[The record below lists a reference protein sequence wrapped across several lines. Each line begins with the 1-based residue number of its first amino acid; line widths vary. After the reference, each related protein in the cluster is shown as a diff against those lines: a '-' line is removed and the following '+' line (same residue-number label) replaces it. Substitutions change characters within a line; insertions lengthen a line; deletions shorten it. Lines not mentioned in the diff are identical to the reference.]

1 MIAKYQPGKFAA
13 SEGLGRTTAHAPEAL
28 FGYYSGGKLHDAIKL
43 PDGLSILDK
52 LNPGGTVRGL
62 DSVPADDR
70 PPLVTVVHLSFDVM
84 VLIGFGLLL
93 LGAWLA
99 WSWWRKRDIPGMRLF
114 LWATAL
120 SGVGAV
126 VAMECG
132 WIVTEVGRQPWIV
145 YNVLKVANAVNP
157 EPGVQDEFWAV
168 AGVYA
173 VLTVV
178 TIAVLRR
185 LTRSSP
191 VPAAPQE
198 TDVEEYHVV

>member
-1 MIAKYQPGKFAA
+1 
-13 SEGLGRTTAHAPEAL
+13 
-28 FGYYSGGKLHDAIKL
+28 
-43 PDGLSILDK
+43 
-52 LNPGGTVRGL
+52 
-62 DSVPADDR
+62 
-70 PPLVTVVHLSFDVM
+70 VHLSFDVM
-84 VLIGFGLLL
+84 VMIGFGLLA

-99 WSWWRKRDIPGMRLF
+99 WSWWRKRDLPHTSLF

-168 AGVYA
+168 AAVYA

-185 LTRSSP
+185 LTRSAP
-191 VPAAPQE
+191 VPIAPQDS
-198 TDVEEYHVV
+198 DVDEYHVV